1 MKLTWK
7 RTALACALVVC
18 LALSA
23 GCAKGSSNS
32 SNGGGIPTF
41 TDIDKVNTGDE
52 QVVGNP
58 FEAAGVSDPIAFGK
72 MFRDVRVSVMI
83 HHKEKLADLILYP
96 LMVHDGK
103 ETRTIEDKAQ
113 FLEEYD
119 TIITADV
126 EKVLKDQRVNALM
139 ATEEGVMAGSGEVW
153 FRATKDNPQKY
164 GVFAILTTK
173 MK

>member
-1 MKLTWK
+1 MKFTWK

-23 GCAKGSSNS
+23 GCAKSSSNS
-32 SNGGGIPTF
+32 NEGGIPTF
-41 TDIDKVNTGDE
+41 TDIDNVNTGEDP
-52 QVVGNP
+52 VLGNP

-72 MFRDVRVSVMI
+72 MFRDVRISAMI

-103 ETRTIEDKAQ
+103 ESRTIEDKAQ

-126 EKVLKDQRVNALM
+126 EKVLKDQKVNGLS
-139 ATEEGVMAGSGEVW
+139 ATKDGVMAGKGEVW
-153 FRATKDNPQKY
+153 FRATNDNPQKY
-164 GVFAILTTK
+164 GVFAILTAK
-173 MK
+173 VK